1 MGQLAGAWIQLNWS
15 SPVQVTQIVLWDRPN
30 LSDNVQAGTLSFS
43 DGSTLSVGQLPNN
56 ATSGFTV
63 SFSTKTI
70 SSVRFTVTQAVGSN
84 IGLAEFQVFGTFG
97 PPVISGVQVLT
108 SSVTANV
115 SWKTDQL
122 TTGAV
127 NYGLSSSYGAT
138 VTDNSLASTHSLA
151 LAGLTC
157 NALYHYQ
164 ITATGQSGKSSST
177 ADATFT
183 TGPCG
188 GSFPVSDNFDAPA
201 LNTNLWTFVNPAGD
215 ALLAFNGSNAL
226 LTVPHGTSHDAWT
239 GGNQSAR
246 LMQAVPNGD
255 FVVELRL
262 QSAVMFAV
270 QEEGILVQQDNN
282 NFLRFDVE
290 HNGTSPVLFAAGVS
304 GSTATTYLNTPI
316 SSSGPPFWL
325 RVQRAGDTW
334 TESWSL
340 DGTNFTAG
348 VTFNYPL
355 NVTEVGPFAG
365 NSSSANG
372 VPALTASIDYF
383 FNTAS
388 PLSNL
393 DGPLPFTRIVI
404 DPNPPPT
411 TLEKGLGDIDG
422 DGRLD
427 AVIGFGNPPGTNTGD
442 GLVWYENPHS
452 GNPADP
458 WLKHTILASGVMY
471 EDLKVVDVNGD
482 GAPDVIASFIDGTIY
497 WFENPRGFGG
507 NPGHRH
513 LAYDFHWHRLGREHY
528 GTSRHGR
535 RRQNG
540 SRYQFSDLFP
550 EQPQLVDDSHAK

>member
-1 MGQLAGAWIQLNWS
+1 
-15 SPVQVTQIVLWDRPN
+15 
-30 LSDNVQAGTLSFS
+30 
-43 DGSTLSVGQLPNN
+43 
-56 ATSGFTV
+56 
-63 SFSTKTI
+63 
-70 SSVRFTVTQAVGSN
+70 
-84 IGLAEFQVFGTFG
+84 
-97 PPVISGVQVLT
+97 
-108 SSVTANV
+108 
-115 SWKTDQL
+115 
-122 TTGAV
+122 
-127 NYGLSSSYGAT
+127 
-138 VTDNSLASTHSLA
+138 
-151 LAGLTC
+151 
-157 NALYHYQ
+157 
-164 ITATGQSGKSSST
+164 
-177 ADATFT
+177 
-183 TGPCG
+183 
-188 GSFPVSDNFDAPA
+188 
-201 LNTNLWTFVNPAGD
+201 
-215 ALLAFNGSNAL
+215 
-226 LTVPHGTSHDAWT
+226 
-239 GGNQSAR
+239 
-246 LMQAVPNGD
+246 
-255 FVVELRL
+255 
-262 QSAVMFAV
+262 MFAV

-325 RVQRAGDTW
+325 RVQRTGDTW

-340 DGTNFTAG
+340 DGTNFTTG

-355 NVTEVGPFAG
+355 NVTEVGPFVG

-507 NPGHRH
+507 NPATDAWPMTFIGTGSGENNME
-513 LAYDFHWHRLGREHY
+513 LADMDGDGKMDLVTNSAIFFQNNPNSWTTLMLNASFKGLALLDIGSGQGAINIVGLG
-528 GTSRHGR
+528 GTAPYSFIWQENPRSMAATLAR
-535 RRQNG
+535 VPG
-540 SRYQFSDLFP
+540 SLT
-550 EQPQLVDDSHAK
+550 